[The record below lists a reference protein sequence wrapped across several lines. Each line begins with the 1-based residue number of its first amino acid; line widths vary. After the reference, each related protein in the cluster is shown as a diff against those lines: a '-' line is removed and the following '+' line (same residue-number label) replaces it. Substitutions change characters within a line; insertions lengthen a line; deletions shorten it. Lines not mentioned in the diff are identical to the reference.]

1 VCDRDLIA
9 HVQPSGDNAG
19 TFVFFNDR
27 LHDACIKLAERP
39 DVLYLR
45 AGACVTVLWCND
57 HDCA

>member
-1 VCDRDLIA
+1 
-9 HVQPSGDNAG
+9 VQPSGDNAG